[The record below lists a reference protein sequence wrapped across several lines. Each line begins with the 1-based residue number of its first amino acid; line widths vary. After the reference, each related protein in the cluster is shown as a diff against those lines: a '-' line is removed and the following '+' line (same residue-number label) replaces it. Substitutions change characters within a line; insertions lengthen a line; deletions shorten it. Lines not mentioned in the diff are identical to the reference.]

1 LFRLLPLVL
10 AAAGIAH
17 AACPA
22 PAPTVLLERFLSG
35 DCEACWGSGAAP
47 EGAVLV
53 LDWIVPSARGDE
65 APLSAAAVPE
75 AAARA
80 GTVAQDRTLQRRQPL
95 PAQPNLRLKVL
106 DGPAWNGYIGL
117 QLSVERLAGTLP
129 RGAVGYLALV
139 ENVPAGTEGT
149 PIARQLVRSVVGPLP
164 LDAGGPKRIDH
175 LRALRIPLGS
185 KPARLTAVG
194 WIEAPAGKVIAAAQ
208 VIPEDCAPA
217 R

>member
-1 LFRLLPLVL
+1 
-10 AAAGIAH
+10 
-17 AACPA
+17 
-22 PAPTVLLERFLSG
+22 
-35 DCEACWGSGAAP
+35 
-47 EGAVLV
+47 V
-53 LDWIVPSARGDE
+53 LDWIVPSAYGDE
-65 APLSAAAVPE
+65 APLSAAAFAE
-75 AAARA
+75 AADRA
-80 GTVAQDRTLQRRQPL
+80 GALPTDATMQRRHALAPSAGLHVSVQ
-95 PAQPNLRLKVL
+95 